1 MGYLEGPFDFDGDGK
16 LDGFEKATRYHYISG
31 DTDSDD
37 NEYESDEDADSY
49 DE

>member
-16 LDGFEKATRYHYISG
+16 LDGFEEATRYHYISG